1 MITNKGKE
9 IIGKFL
15 LGQTNDFAGY
25 IAGGSGATPV
35 LSSASVAQSPNKLS
49 LDFETFR
56 IPITAKGFIKESD
69 IEKIVLKAEL
79 PTSQRYLITEV
90 GIFPAETNSLAGSSD
105 SKIISG
111 VIPEESWVYV
121 VSGTSNLISFISSNI
136 DADNL
141 NANIGYP
148 YNGSAAFFINSGQ
161 PIFSNE
167 ARQQRYEPPRFY
179 DRVLLVNGNSASI
192 NSSFNISSNST
203 SIQTSAL
210 SLNLGQNLPDD
221 EIKLAISLV
230 SRDSLT
236 GGRPDNIRIK
246 MQLIN
251 NLPGN
256 TTPPAASVNIDLV
269 SADFASSRYKIISKK
284 ISDFTVDAGFNW
296 SNINLIRFYISTL
309 NSGATT
315 DLYFIAIDGIRIDNV
330 TTLNP
335 IYGMVGY
342 NVLKSSDA
350 LPIIKQPNTTSFIE
364 YRFGIGVT

>member
-1 MITNKGKE
+1 M
-9 IIGKFL
+9 
-15 LGQTNDFAGY
+15 
-25 IAGGSGATPV
+25 
-35 LSSASVAQSPNKLS
+35 
-49 LDFETFR
+49 
-56 IPITAKGFIKESD
+56 
-69 IEKIVLKAEL
+69 KAEL

-90 GIFPAETNSLAGSSD
+90 GIFPDQANFLAGSSD

-121 VSGTSNLISFISSNI
+121 VNGTSNLISFISSNI

-179 DRVLLVNGNSASI
+179 DRVLLVKGNSASI

-203 SIQTSAL
+203 SIETSGL

-221 EIKLAISLV
+221 EIRLAISLV

-246 MQLIN
+246 MQ
-251 NLPGN
+251 
-256 TTPPAASVNIDLV
+256 S
-269 SADFASSRYKIISKK
+269 
-284 ISDFTVDAGFNW
+284 
-296 SNINLIRFYISTL
+296 YIS
-309 NSGATT
+309 
-315 DLYFIAIDGIRIDNV
+315 
-330 TTLNP
+330 
-335 IYGMVGY
+335 
-342 NVLKSSDA
+342 
-350 LPIIKQPNTTSFIE
+350 
-364 YRFGIGVT
+364 

>member
-1 MITNKGKE
+1 
-9 IIGKFL
+9 
-15 LGQTNDFAGY
+15 
-25 IAGGSGATPV
+25 
-35 LSSASVAQSPNKLS
+35 
-49 LDFETFR
+49 
-56 IPITAKGFIKESD
+56 
-69 IEKIVLKAEL
+69 
-79 PTSQRYLITEV
+79 
-90 GIFPAETNSLAGSSD
+90 
-105 SKIISG
+105 
-111 VIPEESWVYV
+111 
-121 VSGTSNLISFISSNI
+121 
-136 DADNL
+136 
-141 NANIGYP
+141 
-148 YNGSAAFFINSGQ
+148 
-161 PIFSNE
+161 
-167 ARQQRYEPPRFY
+167 
-179 DRVLLVNGNSASI
+179 
-192 NSSFNISSNST
+192 
-203 SIQTSAL
+203 
-210 SLNLGQNLPDD
+210 
-221 EIKLAISLV
+221 
-230 SRDSLT
+230 
-236 GGRPDNIRIK
+236 